1 MTSVAFKDYYK
12 ILGIPRTADEK
23 AIKKAF
29 LEKARV
35 WHPDKNPGDPK
46 AEERFKDINEANEVL
61 SDPAKRKMYD
71 RYGEDWERYR
81 AAGYTGDEPAGARS
95 RPGSPAD
102 FGQWFAG
109 QAQPHGGYGGGSDA
123 EGFSDFFRTLFG
135 QRAYGGP
142 QAPRRRR
149 GEDLETETQ
158 ISFDEAYKGAVR
170 QITITAGEP
179 CPTCKG
185 AAYVRESPCPT
196 CDATGSIPRRKTIE
210 IKIPAGVESGARIR
224 ASGQGGPGVD
234 GGPAGDVYL
243 RVKVAPDTRFERD
256 GDDLKTEVA
265 TPLYT
270 MLLGGEAL
278 VVTPT
283 GTVALTIPPESQPG
297 KVFRLR
303 GRGMPKKG
311 GGHGD
316 LLARLAVSLPTN
328 LSDEERE
335 LLGRLRDLRDG

>member
-1 MTSVAFKDYYK
+1 MASVQFKDYYK
-12 ILGIPRTADEK
+12 ILAIPRTADEK
-23 AIKKAF
+23 AIKRAF
-29 LEKARV
+29 LEQARV

-81 AAGYTGDEPAGARS
+81 AAGYTGDEPAGQRA
-95 RPGSPAD
+95 RPGGQAD

-109 QAQPHGGYGGGSDA
+109 QSPPQGGFGGADN

-135 QRAYGGP
+135 QRGYGSP

-158 ISFDEAYKGAVR
+158 ISFDEAYKGTTR

-185 AAYVRESPCPT
+185 AAYVREAPCPT

-210 IKIPAGVESGARIR
+210 ISIPAGVETGARIR
-224 ASGQGGPGVD
+224 AAGQGGPGSD

-243 RVKVAPDTRFERD
+243 RVRVATDPRFARD
-256 GDDLKTEVA
+256 GDDLKTEV
-265 TPLYT
+265 TVPLYT
-270 MLLGGEAL
+270 LLLGGEAL
-278 VVTPT
+278 VLTPT
-283 GTVALTIPPESQPG
+283 GKVALTVPPESQPG

-303 GRGMPKKG
+303 GKGMPKKG
-311 GGHGD
+311 GGNGD
-316 LLARLAVSLPTN
+316 LFARLAVTLPTG
-328 LSDEERE
+328 LSDEERD
-335 LLGRLRDLRDG
+335 LLGRLRDLRPR